1 MTADHTS
8 DEGFIQDYEFGV
20 RQELYIYCRLCRNT
34 FPVAFKPKTDQVKL
48 RCLCG
53 HEGPLAQLDVFS
65 TETAAKDHAA
75 FYEKVYRAA
84 KDALK
89 DAGLPI
95 PPSARIRLEDL
106 QDGQSDIVSHSYNE
120 LEDKSDIL
128 SSYQEAEE
136 ETFDR
141 QEEAIDEQFAEF
153 DDELRRA
160 NHDPIQYHDLLSEQI
175 EWTYVRRHMHPRVLD
190 RFVAACRKDMAL
202 TPAVIREAKQRRQR
216 DGQQIRLSF
225 NSFKHLFIHY
235 QEEGNLREAVQVA
248 ERAAELGLKGYAEKA
263 QDLRSKMSWS

>member
-1 MTADHTS
+1 VSSSVS

-48 RCLCG
+48 KCLCG

-65 TETAAKDHAA
+65 SETSALDHAA

-95 PPSARIRLEDL
+95 PPSARIRMEDL
-106 QDGQSDIVSHSYNE
+106 QENSGIVSHSYNE
-120 LEDKSDIL
+120 LEDRSDIL
-128 SSYQEAEE
+128 SSYQEGED

-141 QEEAIDEQFAEF
+141 DAEAVEEQLAEF
-153 DDELRRA
+153 DDQLRQA
-160 NHDPIQYHDLLSEQI
+160 NHDPLRYHELLSDQV
-175 EWTYVRRHMHPRVLD
+175 EWTYVRRHMHPRVLE
-190 RFVAACRKDMAL
+190 RFVEVCRKDMAL
-202 TPAVIREAKQRRQR
+202 TPAVIREAKALRQQ
-216 DGQQIRLSF
+216 GKKVRLTFS
-225 NSFKHLFIHY
+225 SFKHLFIHY
-235 QEEGNLREAVQVA
+235 EEEGRLRDAIEVA
-248 ERAAELGLKGYAEKA
+248 ERAAELGLRGYAEKA
-263 QDLRSKMSWS
+263 QDLRSRASRS